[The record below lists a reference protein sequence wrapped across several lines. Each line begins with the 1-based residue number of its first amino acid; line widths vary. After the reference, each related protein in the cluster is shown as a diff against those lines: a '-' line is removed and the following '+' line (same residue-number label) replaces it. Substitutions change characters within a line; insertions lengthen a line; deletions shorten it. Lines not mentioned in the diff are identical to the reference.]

1 MAIEKTEPESAKNS
15 GRKHVVII
23 GAGIVGVSSAVWLQR
38 AGHEVTLI
46 DRGGPASGT
55 SYGNGG
61 VLTTIG
67 VVPVTVP
74 GLLGKVPRMLIDPNQ
89 PLFLRW
95 SYLPRLLPWLLRYL
109 SHATAAEVERISKA
123 LAPLVQDSVEQHKA
137 VSAGTKAARFVHDC
151 DYVYAYD
158 NAAAALADGFG
169 WDVRYRRGC
178 RWREMDA
185 AAFQDYDP
193 VFAGQVGYAH
203 VSAGNGRI
211 SDPGAY
217 VVALA
222 DHVVG
227 QGGRLLKAEARDLE
241 ISGHTVTAVQTS
253 RGRVGCDEVL
263 LAAGVW
269 SGPLARKLGIRPA
282 MESERGYHVDFI
294 NPSVVPRAA
303 MMMAA
308 EKFVITPME
317 GRLRAAGI
325 VEFGGLEKP
334 PQQAGFEL
342 LIRQIK
348 QKMPGLTW
356 DRVDRWMGH
365 RPAPSDS
372 IPLIGQGGH
381 CGNAWFGFGHH
392 HVGLTAGPK
401 TGRILADC
409 ISGVRTNVDLD
420 VYNPDRF
427 SGKKES

>member
-1 MAIEKTEPESAKNS
+1 MAVEKTEPENVQNS

-38 AGHEVTLI
+38 AGHAVTLI
-46 DRGGPASGT
+46 DKGGPASGT

-74 GLLGKVPRMLIDPNQ
+74 GLLGKVPKMLLDPNQ

-123 LAPLVQDSVEQHKA
+123 LAPLLQDSVEQHKA
-137 VSAGTKAARFVHDC
+137 LSAGTKAGRYVHDC

-158 NAAAALADGFG
+158 SAAAAKADAFG
-169 WDVRYRRGC
+169 WNVRSRRGC
-178 RWREMDA
+178 RWSEMDA
-185 AAFQDYDP
+185 AAFDDYDP

-203 VSAGNGRI
+203 VSPDNGRI

-222 DHVVG
+222 DHVIE
-227 QGGRLLKAEARDLE
+227 QGGRLLQAEALDLE
-241 ISGHTVTAVQTS
+241 ISADVVTAVETS
-253 RGRVGCDEVL
+253 QGRVACDEVL

-269 SGPLARKLGIRPA
+269 SGPLARKLGVQPSL
-282 MESERGYHVDFI
+282 ESERGYHVEFI
-294 NPSVVPRAA
+294 NPSVMPRAA

-325 VEFGGLEKP
+325 VEFGGLKKP
-334 PQQAGFEL
+334 PQQAGFDL
-342 LIRQIK
+342 LIRQVK

-356 DRVDRWMGH
+356 DRIDTWMGH
-365 RPAPSDS
+365 RPATSDS
-372 IPLIGQGGH
+372 IPLIGKGGH
-381 CGNAWFGFGHH
+381 CRNAWFGFGHH

-409 ISGVRTNVDLD
+409 ISGVPTNIDLGF
-420 VYNPDRF
+420 YNPDRF